1 MYFLIFP
8 HYKARYGKIVTIKRY
23 MKAVTVQ
30 DRLHMKNV
38 VLHIIST
45 HETCILKGAQL

>member
-8 HYKARYGKIVTIKRY
+8 HDKARHGKIVTIKRY

-30 DRLHMKNV
+30 DRIHMKNV
-38 VLHIIST
+38 
-45 HETCILKGAQL
+45 LKGNHITYYISYPLI